1 MDVADIKG
9 GEQGRQN
16 YWVLKK
22 DTTVGV
28 NCRNVEGEIRNV
40 WECIWEHTFG
50 GIGVICKEQQ
60 FVPTG

>member
-9 GEQGRQN
+9 GEKDRQN

-28 NCRNVEGEIRNV
+28 NCRNVEGEIRN
-40 WECIWEHTFG
+40 IWEHTFG
-50 GIGVICKEQQ
+50 GIGVIRKEQQ
-60 FVPTG
+60 SVLTG